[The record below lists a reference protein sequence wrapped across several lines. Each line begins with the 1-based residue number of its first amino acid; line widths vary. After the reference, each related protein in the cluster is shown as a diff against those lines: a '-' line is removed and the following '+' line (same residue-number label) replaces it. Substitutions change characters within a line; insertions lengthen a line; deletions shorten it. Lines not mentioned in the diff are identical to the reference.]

1 MKRAAAAKGSGA
13 AVLAKAFGRAAER
26 LGFSQKEAARVLGV
40 SEATMSRIAAG
51 RGTDPESKEGE
62 IAALFVRAFRSL
74 DAIVGGNEADA
85 RAWMHAPN
93 RHLGGVPAERVRTVP
108 GLVHV
113 VEYLDAARGKL

>member
-1 MKRAAAAKGSGA
+1 MIAATAARCAALSGGGVVGDASGA
-13 AVLAKAFGRAAER
+13 GAPARSRATI
-26 LGFSQKEAARVLGV
+26 ST
-40 SEATMSRIAAG
+40 SPEATSARIAAG

-74 DAIVGGNEADA
+74 DAVVGGNEADA

-93 RHLGGVPAERVRTVP
+93 RHLGGVPAERVLTLP

-113 VEYLDAARGKL
+113 VEYLDAVRGKL